1 MVTAPVVVLIGPPGA
16 GKSTVGAALAAR
28 LGIGF
33 HDTDAA
39 VVAAVGRPISDIF
52 IEDGEAFFR
61 GLEATAVAKALT
73 EQRGVVALGG
83 GAPLDP
89 LTRERLAGHT
99 VVFLDVGIADA
110 AKRVGFDRSR
120 PLLAVNPRAAWIALM
135 KDRRPVYEGLAT
147 FRVDTA
153 GRSARD
159 VADEIAILLAEQ
171 S

>member
-1 MVTAPVVVLIGPPGA
+1 MVT
-16 GKSTVGAALAAR
+16 ALAAR

>member
-1 MVTAPVVVLIGPPGA
+1 MA
-16 GKSTVGAALAAR
+16 
-28 LGIGF
+28 
-33 HDTDAA
+33 
-39 VVAAVGRPISDIF
+39 DIF